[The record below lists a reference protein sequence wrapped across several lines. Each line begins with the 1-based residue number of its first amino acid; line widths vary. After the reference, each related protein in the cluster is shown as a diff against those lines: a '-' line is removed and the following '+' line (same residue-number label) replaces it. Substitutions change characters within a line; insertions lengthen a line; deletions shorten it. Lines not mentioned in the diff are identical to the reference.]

1 MARAREANMPAA
13 VTEERLSRR
22 RLQTLGFLVEGKSEK
37 EVAASLGISRHT
49 AHTHIKSIYRE
60 FGVATRG
67 ELHWLILR
75 SVLRRMPVEPAGA
88 ECGIASIFD
97 ALRANP
103 ENPSAAILARPCVVS
118 SFREPLLTQPSS

>member
-1 MARAREANMPAA
+1 MARASEANNPA

-37 EVAASLGISRHT
+37 EVAAKLGISRHT
-49 AHTHIKSIYRE
+49 AHTHIKGIYRE

-75 SVLRRMPVEPAGA
+75 SVLSRMHFEPTGSG
-88 ECGIASIFD
+88 CVIASILD

-103 ENPSAAILARPCVVS
+103 ENPSAAILAVGCPIS
-118 SFREPLLTQPSS
+118 SFREPLSAQPRS